1 MPNMNGA
8 HPYRGV
14 SASFATKHEKEKVVA
29 PIFSALGISLHVPD
43 IDTDLLGTFTSEI
56 ERVGL
61 PKEVVL
67 KKARMGM
74 EASGLRYG
82 AASEGSIGPD
92 PVVPFLNSDIEC
104 MAWVDDERGIE
115 IMEFH
120 RSLDII
126 AATSHSID
134 GDFLIRADFPNH
146 SLIVKGNG
154 KVVKGIKDRG
164 ELDRV
169 IAEISKLGA
178 SIVIESDLRAHHSPS
193 RMRNIAAVAEK
204 LVARIS
210 RLCTG
215 CNAPGFGHVENLYGV
230 ACRECKNVEARAI
243 RGEVLGCAKCDY
255 REEISNQREFID
267 PAECGYCNP

>member
-8 HPYRGV
+8 HPYQGIT
-14 SASFATKHEKEKVVA
+14 AALATKHAKEKVVA
-29 PIFSALGISLHVPD
+29 PVFASLGISLQVPD
-43 IDTDLLGTFTSEI
+43 IDTDLLGTFSGEI
-56 ERVGL
+56 ERIGT
-61 PKEVVL
+61 PKEVAL

-74 EASGLRYG
+74 KASGLAYG

-104 MAWVDDERGIE
+104 MAWVDEERGIE
-115 IMEFH
+115 LVEFH

-126 AATSHSID
+126 AATGSSISEE
-134 GDFLIRADFPNH
+134 FLTKADFPNH

-154 KVVKGIKDRG
+154 KVVKGIKDRA
-164 ELDRV
+164 ELDRA
-169 IAEISKLGA
+169 IAEIGS
-178 SIVIESDLRAHHSPS
+178 SVVIESDLRAHHSPS
-193 RMRNIAAVAEK
+193 RMRNIALVTEK

-210 RLCTG
+210 RLCPG
-215 CNAPGFGHVENLYGV
+215 CNAPGFGHVDNLFGV
-230 ACRECKNVEARAI
+230 ICRECKNVEERAI

-255 REEISNQREFID
+255 REEISNNKDFIE

>member
-8 HPYRGV
+8 HPYQGIT
-14 SASFATKHEKEKVVA
+14 AALATKHAKEKVVA
-29 PIFSALGISLHVPD
+29 PVFASLGISLQVPD
-43 IDTDLLGTFTSEI
+43 IDTDLLGTFSGEI
-56 ERVGL
+56 ERIGT
-61 PKEVVL
+61 PKEVAL

-74 EASGLRYG
+74 KASGLAYG

-104 MAWVDDERGIE
+104 MAWVDEERGIE
-115 IMEFH
+115 LVEFH

-126 AATSHSID
+126 AATGSSISEE
-134 GDFLIRADFPNH
+134 FLTEADFPNH

-154 KVVKGIKDRG
+154 KVVKGIKDRA
-164 ELDRV
+164 ELDRA
-169 IAEISKLGA
+169 IAEIGS
-178 SIVIESDLRAHHSPS
+178 SVVIESDLRAHHSPS
-193 RMRNIAAVAEK
+193 RMRNIALVTEK

-210 RLCTG
+210 RLCPG
-215 CNAPGFGHVENLYGV
+215 CNAPGFGHVDNLFGV
-230 ACRECKNVEARAI
+230 ICRECKNVEARAI

-255 REEISNQREFID
+255 REEISNNKDFIE

>member
-1 MPNMNGA
+1 MNGA

-14 SASFATKHEKEKVVA
+14 NASFATKHEKEKVVA
-29 PIFSALGISLHVPD
+29 PIFSTLGISLQVPD
-43 IDTDLLGTFTSEI
+43 IDTDLLGTFSGEI

-74 EASGLRYG
+74 QASGLPYG

-92 PVVPFLNSDIEC
+92 LVVPFLNSDIEC
-104 MAWVDDERGIE
+104 IAWIDDERGIE
-115 IMEFH
+115 IVEFH

-126 AATSHSID
+126 AATGSSISE
-134 GDFLIRADFPNH
+134 GFLTKADFPNH

-154 KVVKGIKDRG
+154 KVVKGIKNRD
-164 ELDRV
+164 ELDRA
-169 IAEISKLGA
+169 IAEIGSLF
-178 SIVIESDLRAHHSPS
+178 VIESDLRAHHSPS

-210 RLCTG
+210 RLCPG
-215 CNAPGFGHVENLYGV
+215 CNAPGFGHIENLYGV

-255 REEISNQREFID
+255 REEISSEKEFIE